1 MLQGLRKKIGRYA
14 SVGGVEETLE
24 EEGRQKQRLKEDA
37 TPMEAAVWHFNKQDR
52 TLRRLETEMIHMLD
66 KLRVAFVSM
75 ATVAEMISEICSI
88 FILCFYLEFVFVFVF
103 YRCFPSDKEKEKDYV
118 AAMKQIE
125 QEDTERMEQSIR
137 FTILDPM
144 QARLER
150 YDQLRKEIHNWDK
163 LRAGA
168 LKMHVSRFEDDEKR
182 LHLKRDLYTLLQE
195 AEEALLPQLEDAI
208 RSEAVTT
215 AALFKT
221 TRLQTAIFFRNASRS
236 VQSSLTLPEQELVV
250 EANRAFKYS
259 AAMNVPLSSKSLS
272 LASDGWSEVDGSSSS
287 TALDGVE
294 AISGSDEDD
303 ESNVLSITF
312 ENIAAGRVLRT
323 SKSTEVGAERQRAD
337 KLIVTPASCPMIRHD
352 GDDEKEVRGKD
363 ADGEQ
368 SNKPLCSTSL
378 WPRTATLKPATPR
391 RTTTMLTS
399 IRKTLWGKLS
409 YASGE
414 TRMIRQ
420 SSASITTSASA
431 GQGVDSQRK
440 VCTAFGLFMYYMNAW
455 GLTYFDV
462 LLQCDE
468 ELHIIPQSS
477 KEWLVLEDCLWDLD
491 MSAARSPGN
500 PLLQTDLISYDADDI
515 LSRLLQ
521 EVCSCPMNAIWYSKL
536 TNTVLVDLQDDSLC
550 SECLSYLRIEDL
562 ARLTKVNFR
571 LHSRLVDSAPI
582 WKKCIRSGGLSPA
595 IRSSLWLSVFYE
607 STPWRSSAIVSHY
620 LSADRRRSMYDQLLT
635 KEGTRLADEVIGEGP
650 SSINEDAQLAIWFR
664 EIDVDVV
671 RTCHRTICAKVM
683 PRTFSTMPTAADNED
698 SIESILKE
706 MVNTIV
712 RTEKE
717 DTSLCDS
724 YKSPSTN
731 FTSVHA
737 RNLDLEAKMR
747 RVLRAYV
754 VYNPRVGYCQGM
766 GFLVRLL
773 AEVADDEADIFWL
786 FVGFS
791 EPENDQNLY
800 EPGMAVLQ
808 PYLSKF
814 ELLLSI
820 HMPKLFSHFQAEGVH
835 VAAFCTRW
843 FLTFFSSFEALA
855 PTLVTRLLD
864 IFIIDG
870 WRIMFSFSLVILDE
884 LQKQLLKC
892 DMEGILRILQF
903 PRSYMPEPDQLRQ
916 QQLVRHAL
924 AFSVTRAMNSI

>member
-75 ATVAEMISEICSI
+75 ATVAEMISEIC
-88 FILCFYLEFVFVFVF
+88 
-103 YRCFPSDKEKEKDYV
+103 SDKEKEKDYV

-440 VCTAFGLFMYYMNAW
+440 
-455 GLTYFDV
+455 
-462 LLQCDE
+462 CDE

-521 EVCSCPMNAIWYSKL
+521 E
-536 TNTVLVDLQDDSLC
+536 DDSLC

>member
-14 SVGGVEETLE
+14 PIGGVEEAPE
-24 EEGRQKQRLKEDA
+24 EDGVQKQRLREDA
-37 TPMEAAVWHFNKQDR
+37 TPLEAALWHFNKQYR
-52 TLRRLETEMIHMLD
+52 ALRRLEKEMIQMLD
-66 KLRVAFVSM
+66 QIRDAFVSM
-75 ATVAEMISEICSI
+75 ATVAEMFSETCSGN
-88 FILCFYLEFVFVFVF
+88 
-103 YRCFPSDKEKEKDYV
+103 EKEKDYV
-118 AAMKQIE
+118 AAIKQIE

-137 FTILDPM
+137 FTILDPL
-144 QARLER
+144 QGRLER
-150 YDQLRKEIHNWDK
+150 YEQLRKEIHNWDK
-163 LRAGA
+163 FRAEGA
-168 LKMHVSRFEDDEKR
+168 LKMHSFQLEDDGKR
-182 LHLKRDLYTLLQE
+182 PHLERDLYTLLQE
-195 AEEALLPQLEDAI
+195 AEAALLSQLEDAI

-221 TRLQTAIFFRNASRS
+221 TRLQTAIFFRKASRS
-236 VQSSLTLPEQELVV
+236 VQSSLTPPEQELVV
-250 EANRAFKYS
+250 EANRSFKYS
-259 AAMNVPLSSKSLS
+259 AAMSVSLSSTNLS
-272 LASDGWSEVDGSSSS
+272 LASDGWLEVDGSSSS

-303 ESNVLSITF
+303 DSNISSIIIEDF
-312 ENIAAGRVLRT
+312 EVGRVLQA
-323 SKSTEVGAERQRAD
+323 SKSTEISAEEQQAD
-337 KLIVTPASCPMIRHD
+337 KPISFVASALYPAVIHNSNDEKGVRRKNA
-352 GDDEKEVRGKD
+352 DDE
-363 ADGEQ
+363 Q
-368 SNKPLCSTSL
+368 SYRPSCSTSP
-378 WPRTATLKPATPR
+378 WPRTAIFKPVTPQ
-391 RTTTMLTS
+391 RTTTMLSS

-409 YASGE
+409 YATGE
-414 TRMIRQ
+414 ARMIRQ
-420 SSASITTSASA
+420 SSAPITDTSAYG
-431 GQGVDSQRK
+431 GQSVDLPRR
-440 VCTAFGLFMYYMNAW
+440 CG
-455 GLTYFDV
+455 
-462 LLQCDE
+462 E
-468 ELHIIPQSS
+468 ELHIIPHSP
-477 KEWLVLEDCLWDLD
+477 KEWLVIEDCLWDLD

-500 PLLQTDLISYDADDI
+500 PLLQTDLISPDADDI

-521 EVCSCPMNAIWYSKL
+521 E
-536 TNTVLVDLQDDSLC
+536 DDSLC
-550 SECLSYLRIEDL
+550 SKCLSYLRVEDL

-582 WKKCIRSGGLSPA
+582 WKKCIRSGGVSPA

-635 KEGTRLADEVIGEGP
+635 KEETRLADEVIAEGP
-650 SSINEDAQLAIWFR
+650 SSIKDDAQLAIWFR

-671 RTCHRTICAKVM
+671 RTCHRTICAKV
-683 PRTFSTMPTAADNED
+683 STAADNED
-698 SIESILKE
+698 SIELILKE

-712 RTEKE
+712 RIEIE
-717 DTSLCDS
+717 DTSSCDL
-724 YKSPSTN
+724 YRSPSTS
-731 FTSVHA
+731 FTSVNV
-737 RNLDLEAKMR
+737 RNVDLEAKMR

-820 HMPKLFSHFQAEGVH
+820 HMPKLYTHFQAESVH

-843 FLTFFSSFEALA
+843 FLTFFSSFETLT

-884 LQKQLLKC
+884 LQKQLLEC

-916 QQLVRHAL
+916 RQLVRHAL
-924 AFSVTRAMNSI
+924 AFSVTRATNSI

>member
-14 SVGGVEETLE
+14 PIGGVEEAPE
-24 EEGRQKQRLKEDA
+24 EDGGQKQRLRLREDA
-37 TPMEAAVWHFNKQDR
+37 TPLEAAVWHFNKQYR
-52 TLRRLETEMIHMLD
+52 ALRRLETEMIQMLD
-66 KLRVAFVSM
+66 QIRDAFVSM
-75 ATVAEMISEICSI
+75 ATVAEMFSKTCSEN
-88 FILCFYLEFVFVFVF
+88 
-103 YRCFPSDKEKEKDYV
+103 EKEKDYV

-137 FTILDPM
+137 FTILDPL
-144 QARLER
+144 QGRLER
-150 YDQLRKEIHNWDK
+150 YEQLRKEVYNWDK
-163 LRAGA
+163 FRAEEA
-168 LKMHVSRFEDDEKR
+168 LKMHPFRLEDDGKR
-182 LHLKRDLYTLLQE
+182 PHLERDLYTLLQE
-195 AEEALLPQLEDAI
+195 AEATLLPQLEDAI

-221 TRLQTAIFFRNASRS
+221 TRLQTAIFFRKASRS
-236 VQSSLTLPEQELVV
+236 VQSSLTPPEQELVV
-250 EANRAFKYS
+250 EANLAFKYS
-259 AAMNVPLSSKSLS
+259 AAMSVSLSSKNSSLV
-272 LASDGWSEVDGSSSS
+272 SDGWFEVDGSSSS

-303 ESNVLSITF
+303 DDDSNISSITIEDF
-312 ENIAAGRVLRT
+312 EVGRVLQA
-323 SKSTEVGAERQRAD
+323 SKSTEISAEQQQAD
-337 KLIVTPASCPMIRHD
+337 KPISFVAPALYPAVRYDSN
-352 GDDEKEVRGKD
+352 DEKGVRRKD
-363 ADGEQ
+363 ADDEQ
-368 SNKPLCSTSL
+368 SNRPSCSTSP
-378 WPRTATLKPATPR
+378 WPRTAIFKPITPR
-391 RTTTMLTS
+391 RTTTMLSS

-409 YASGE
+409 YATGE
-414 TRMIRQ
+414 ARMIRQ
-420 SSASITTSASA
+420 SSAPITDTSACA
-431 GQGVDSQRK
+431 GQGRR
-440 VCTAFGLFMYYMNAW
+440 CG
-455 GLTYFDV
+455 
-462 LLQCDE
+462 E
-468 ELHIIPQSS
+468 ELHIIPQSP
-477 KEWLVLEDCLWDLD
+477 KEWPVIEDCLWDLD
-491 MSAARSPGN
+491 MSAARSSGN
-500 PLLQTDLISYDADDI
+500 PLLQTALISPDADDI

-521 EVCSCPMNAIWYSKL
+521 E
-536 TNTVLVDLQDDSLC
+536 DDSLC
-550 SECLSYLRIEDL
+550 FECLSYLRVEDL

-595 IRSSLWLSVFYE
+595 IRNSLWLSVFYE

-635 KEGTRLADEVIGEGP
+635 KEETRLADEVIAEGP
-650 SSINEDAQLAIWFR
+650 SSIKDDAQLAIWFR

-671 RTCHRTICAKVM
+671 RTCHRTICAKV
-683 PRTFSTMPTAADNED
+683 PTAADNED
-698 SIESILKE
+698 SIEHILKE

-712 RTEKE
+712 RIEKE
-717 DTSLCDS
+717 DTPSCDL
-724 YKSPSTN
+724 YRSPSTS
-731 FTSVHA
+731 FTSVNV
-737 RNLDLEAKMR
+737 RNVDLEAKMR

-820 HMPKLFSHFQAEGVH
+820 HMPKLYTHFQAESVH

-843 FLTFFSSFEALA
+843 FLTFFSSFETLT
-855 PTLVTRLLD
+855 PTLVTHLLD

-916 QQLVRHAL
+916 RQLVRHAL
-924 AFSVTRAMNSI
+924 AFSVTRATNSI

>member
-66 KLRVAFVSM
+66 QLRVAFVSM
-75 ATVAEMISEICSI
+75 ATVAETISKIC
-88 FILCFYLEFVFVFVF
+88 
-103 YRCFPSDKEKEKDYV
+103 SDKEKEKDYV

-137 FTILDPM
+137 FTILDPL

-168 LKMHVSRFEDDEKR
+168 LKMHLSRFEDDEKG

-195 AEEALLPQLEDAI
+195 AEEALLPQLEGAI

-323 SKSTEVGAERQRAD
+323 SKLTEVGAEQQRAD
-337 KLIVTPASCPMIRHD
+337 KPIVTPASCPMIRHD

-368 SNKPLCSTSL
+368 SNKPPCSTSL

-420 SSASITTSASA
+420 SSASITDTSASA
-431 GQGVDSQRK
+431 GQGVDSPRK
-440 VCTAFGLFMYYMNAW
+440 
-455 GLTYFDV
+455 
-462 LLQCDE
+462 CDE

-477 KEWLVLEDCLWDLD
+477 KEWLVIEDCLWDLD

-521 EVCSCPMNAIWYSKL
+521 E
-536 TNTVLVDLQDDSLC
+536 DDSLC

-650 SSINEDAQLAIWFR
+650 SSIKEDAQLAIWFR

-724 YKSPSTN
+724 YRSPSTN
-731 FTSVHA
+731 FTSVNA

-766 GFLVRLL
+766 GFIVRLL

-820 HMPKLFSHFQAEGVH
+820 HMPKLYSHFQAEGVH

-916 QQLVRHAL
+916 RQLVRHAL